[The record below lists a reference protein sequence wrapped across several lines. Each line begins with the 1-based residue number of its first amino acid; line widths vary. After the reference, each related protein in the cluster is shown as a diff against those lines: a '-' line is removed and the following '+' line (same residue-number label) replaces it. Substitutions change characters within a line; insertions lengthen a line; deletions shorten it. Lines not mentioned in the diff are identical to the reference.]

1 MADARR
7 AGNGLINKTKCCAKR
22 KSTEGKRIQM
32 MMTYVYDYPIGGPA
46 RFYIDGD
53 YVIPVYGTQPAFW
66 INGNY
71 WYPNPPTGIPAFRVA
86 ANLVYEDRA
95 SSTPKYYF
103 S

>member
-1 MADARR
+1 
-7 AGNGLINKTKCCAKR
+7 
-22 KSTEGKRIQM
+22 M

-53 YVIPVYGTQPAFW
+53 YAIPVYGTQPAFW

>member
-1 MADARR
+1 
-7 AGNGLINKTKCCAKR
+7 
-22 KSTEGKRIQM
+22 M

-71 WYPNPPTGIPAFRVA
+71 WYPNPPNGIPAFRVA